1 MGQYQE
7 GLTLPEALEAYEKI
21 PTGRINGVKGI
32 GFNLQDGSDYE
43 GNYALLTGDKL
54 QKDAIEMVRHYK
66 ESSLVQKA
74 MKDVDQYL
82 ADRSKLAGKTKF
94 AKNTNSTAKLATRKR
109 ATMSHEL
116 KTKKD
121 EQDKAQKP
129 AKSQKRRKEEQS
141 L

>member
-43 GNYALLTGDKL
+43 GNYALLAGDKM
-54 QKDAIEMVRHYK
+54 QKDAIEMVGHYK
-66 ESSLVQKA
+66 ESPLVQKA

-82 ADRSKLAGKTKF
+82 ADKNKSVEKTKS
-94 AKNTNSTAKLATRKR
+94 AENTNSTAKLATKKR
-109 ATMSHEL
+109 ATVSNEL
-116 KTKKD
+116 KSKKN
-121 EQDKAQKP
+121 EQDKTQKP